1 MEIKKFQT
9 SAPAVGPIG
18 LVKPSN
24 AGVRA
29 AESQMRMGQQL
40 LDSAFKLAVDRQQE
54 EGKDFAASYTFAR
67 NEDGTLNV
75 EDYSAIIE
83 EADLSKVAR
92 ASAKPLLNQRYLNA
106 TKVDISNA
114 ANSFRYNKNADGNPD
129 FSSPANEDQFV
140 SNFQAYITKTANLSG
155 DLGGAVSDLGAAV
168 QVQHVQDIRN
178 KAVKAALDTDKENML
193 TIIKKT
199 NDDILAMTVGGAT
212 VGELT
217 FDEDS
222 EEVGVTGAVLT
233 QLYEQQLAN
242 IDQLQA
248 KHSSRIGDDVV
259 PNLKKQL
266 RKSFFGGQAN
276 GMAVNVMQQA
286 GGGASYDSYS
296 RGQFLLN
303 RMSMT
308 MTNPALYDSLS
319 PFEKRIFEQ
328 AGFTKAF
335 VTSNEFIGIRDEVAS
350 KITVLEGKLAQEF
363 NTTKLA
369 RANQETELMLVQG
382 KPVGAKQAGDYLT
395 SVGIQTPFDVLRE
408 FGKGEKGL
416 FAEGAPLSQMING
429 RSMLPAQITN
439 IFSPDILSDL
449 TAQGQLRNA
458 LNMYYTMTR
467 DFGDFGTETRL
478 QRNLSNETVLLMESM
493 GRYSSSMQPVKM
505 EEWFQKTADFNLK
518 PVAERRALVT
528 AELANSG
535 NENEK
540 TLDGFL
546 QSVLGKDIT
555 ADERQFF
562 RPLTEKYIAFY
573 GIDGA
578 RQILKESKDTIFTTT
593 NYFRPVEIGKPMKT
607 RFAPEAIMGKDELV
621 EFDRAVDSILTTL
634 AGGGKNMLGQTHYL
648 APTRQRGTYLI
659 IHKESGLMAI
669 DDSGQ
674 PLYVNANAILKAR
687 GMRLRQRAALE
698 QQKFRDL
705 LNADTPQKRIQESQF
720 EQLDAIMN
728 RARQ

>member
-9 SAPAVGPIG
+9 SAPAIGPIG
-18 LVKPSN
+18 LVRPSN

-40 LDSAFKLAVDRQQE
+40 LDSAFKLAVDRQE
-54 EGKDFAASYTFAR
+54 KEGKDFAASYTFSR
-67 NEDGTLNV
+67 KEDGTLNV

-114 ANSFRYNKNADGNPD
+114 ANNFRYNKGADGEPD
-129 FSSPANEDQFV
+129 LTSPANEDQFN
-140 SNFQAYITKTANLSG
+140 SNFEAYINKTVQLSG
-155 DLGGAVSDLGAAV
+155 DLGGAVADLGAAI

-199 NDDILAMTVGGAT
+199 NDDILAMSVSGTTSGQFAAD
-212 VGELT
+212 GET
-217 FDEDS
+217 DD
-222 EEVGVTGAVLT
+222 VGVVLG
-233 QLYEQQLAN
+233 QLYAQQMAN

-286 GGGASYDSYS
+286 GGSASYDSYS

-319 PFEKRIFEQ
+319 PFEKRIFER
-328 AGFTKAF
+328 AGFTKKF
-335 VTSNEFIGIRDEVAS
+335 VTSSEFVGIRDEVAS

-363 NTTKLA
+363 NTT
-369 RANQETELMLVQG
+369 RVSRVNQDTELMLMEG
-382 KPVGAKQAGDYLT
+382 KPVSAKQAGDYLT
-395 SVGIQTPFDVLRE
+395 SVGIRSPFDVLRE
-408 FGKGEKGL
+408 FDKGEKGL

-429 RSMLPAQITN
+429 RSLLPAQITN

-449 TAQGQLRNA
+449 TAQDQLGSA

-467 DFGDFGTETRL
+467 DFGDDGTEIRL

-505 EEWFQKTADFNLK
+505 EQWFQKTADFNLK
-518 PVAERRALVT
+518 PVAERRALVK
-528 AELANSG
+528 AELENSG
-535 NENEK
+535 NDNEK

-593 NYFRPVEIGKPMKT
+593 DYFRPIEIGKPMKT

-621 EFDRAVDSILTTL
+621 EFDMAVSSILTTL
-634 AGGGKNMLGQTHYL
+634 PNGGKNLLRQTHYL

-659 IHKESGLMAI
+659 IHKDSGLMAI
-669 DDSGQ
+669 DDRGQ
-674 PLYVNANAILKAR
+674 PVYVNANAILKAR

-705 LNADTPQKRIQESQF
+705 LNADTTQKRIQESQY
-720 EQLDAIMN
+720 EQLDAIMQ
-728 RARQ
+728 RAQQ

>member
-18 LVKPSN
+18 LVRPSN

-29 AESQMRMGQQL
+29 AEGQMRMGQQL

-54 EGKDFAASYTFAR
+54 EGKEFAASYTFAR
-67 NEDGTLNV
+67 NPDGSLNV

-114 ANSFRYNKNADGNPD
+114 ANAFRYNQDADGKPD
-129 FSSPANEDQFV
+129 LSSPANEDQFV
-140 SNFQAYITKTANLSG
+140 SNFQSYIAETAKLSG

-199 NDDILAMTVGGAT
+199 NDDILAMSVSGTTSGQFAAD
-212 VGELT
+212 GET
-217 FDEDS
+217 DD
-222 EEVGVTGAVLT
+222 VGVILG
-233 QLYEQQLAN
+233 QLYAQQMAN

-248 KHSSRIGDDVV
+248 KHASRIGDDVV

-319 PFEKRIFEQ
+319 PFEKRIFER
-328 AGFTKAF
+328 AGFTKEF
-335 VTSNEFIGIRDEVAS
+335 VTSSEFVGIRDEVAS

-363 NTTKLA
+363 NTTRVA
-369 RANQETELMLVQG
+369 RINQDTELMLVEG

-408 FGKGEKGL
+408 FGKGEAGL
-416 FAEGAPLSQMING
+416 FAEGAPLRQMITG
-429 RSMLPAQITN
+429 RSMLPAQVTN
-439 IFSPDILSDL
+439 IFSPDILADL
-449 TAQGQLRNA
+449 TAQGQLGNA

-478 QRNLSNETVLLMESM
+478 QRNLSNDTVLLMESM

-578 RQILKESKDTIFTTT
+578 RQILQESKDTIFTTT

-621 EFDRAVDSILTTL
+621 EFDRAVDSVLTTL
-634 AGGGKNMLGQTHYL
+634 SGGGKNMLGQTHYL

-669 DDSGQ
+669 DDRGQ

-698 QQKFRDL
+698 QQKFQDL
-705 LNADTPQKRIQESQF
+705 LTRDTPQKRIQESQF
-720 EQLDAIMN
+720 EQLDAIMQ
-728 RARQ
+728 RAQQ

>member
-1 MEIKKFQT
+1 MEIKKFRT
-9 SAPAVGPIG
+9 DAPAIGPIG
-18 LVKPSN
+18 LVRPSN

-40 LDSAFKLAVDRQQE
+40 LDSAFKLAVDRQEE
-54 EGKDFAASYTFAR
+54 EGKEFAASYTFAR
-67 NEDGTLNV
+67 NPDGSLNV
-75 EDYSAIIE
+75 EDYSAIID

-114 ANSFRYNKNADGNPD
+114 ANSFRYKKNADGELD
-129 FSSPANEDQFV
+129 LSSPANEDQFV
-140 SNFQAYITKTANLSG
+140 SNFQSYIAETAKLSG

-199 NDDILAMTVGGAT
+199 NDDILAMSVSGTTSGQFAAD
-212 VGELT
+212 GET
-217 FDEDS
+217 DD
-222 EEVGVTGAVLT
+222 VGVILG
-233 QLYEQQLAN
+233 QLYAQQMAN

-248 KHSSRIGDDVV
+248 KHASRIGDDVV

-319 PFEKRIFEQ
+319 PFEKRIFER
-328 AGFTKAF
+328 AGFTKEF
-335 VTSNEFIGIRDEVAS
+335 VTSSEFVGIRDEVAS

-363 NTTKLA
+363 NTTRVA
-369 RANQETELMLVQG
+369 RINQDTELMLVEG

-408 FGKGEKGL
+408 FGKGEAGL
-416 FAEGAPLSQMING
+416 FAEGAPLRQMITG
-429 RSMLPAQITN
+429 RSMLPAQVTN
-439 IFSPDILSDL
+439 IFSPDILADL
-449 TAQGQLRNA
+449 TAQGQLGNA

-478 QRNLSNETVLLMESM
+478 QRNLSNDTVLLMESM

-578 RQILKESKDTIFTTT
+578 RQILQESKDTIFTTT

-621 EFDRAVDSILTTL
+621 EFDRAVDSVLTTL
-634 AGGGKNMLGQTHYL
+634 SGGGKNMLGQTHYL

-669 DDSGQ
+669 DDRGQ

-698 QQKFRDL
+698 QQKFQDL
-705 LNADTPQKRIQESQF
+705 LTRDTPQKRIQESQF
-720 EQLDAIMN
+720 EQLDAIMQ
-728 RARQ
+728 RAQQ

>member
-1 MEIKKFQT
+1 M
-9 SAPAVGPIG
+9 
-18 LVKPSN
+18 
-24 AGVRA
+24 
-29 AESQMRMGQQL
+29 
-40 LDSAFKLAVDRQQE
+40 
-54 EGKDFAASYTFAR
+54 
-67 NEDGTLNV
+67 
-75 EDYSAIIE
+75 
-83 EADLSKVAR
+83 
-92 ASAKPLLNQRYLNA
+92 
-106 TKVDISNA
+106 
-114 ANSFRYNKNADGNPD
+114 
-129 FSSPANEDQFV
+129 
-140 SNFQAYITKTANLSG
+140 
-155 DLGGAVSDLGAAV
+155 
-168 QVQHVQDIRN
+168 
-178 KAVKAALDTDKENML
+178 
-193 TIIKKT
+193 
-199 NDDILAMTVGGAT
+199 
-212 VGELT
+212 
-217 FDEDS
+217 
-222 EEVGVTGAVLT
+222 
-233 QLYEQQLAN
+233 
-242 IDQLQA
+242 
-248 KHSSRIGDDVV
+248 
-259 PNLKKQL
+259 
-266 RKSFFGGQAN
+266 
-276 GMAVNVMQQA
+276 
-286 GGGASYDSYS
+286 
-296 RGQFLLN
+296 
-303 RMSMT
+303 
-308 MTNPALYDSLS
+308 
-319 PFEKRIFEQ
+319 
-328 AGFTKAF
+328 
-335 VTSNEFIGIRDEVAS
+335 
-350 KITVLEGKLAQEF
+350 
-363 NTTKLA
+363 
-369 RANQETELMLVQG
+369 
-382 KPVGAKQAGDYLT
+382 
-395 SVGIQTPFDVLRE
+395 RE

-416 FAEGAPLSQMING
+416 FAEGAPLRQMITG

-439 IFSPDILSDL
+439 IFSPDILADL